1 MGKFKVGDYVVCVDP
16 ADDLVKGATYV
27 VREYSLDESMV
38 GVNYL
43 DGDPVM
49 DFTSI
54 LFYAWRFVL
63 LSDYVSVKQQSASNA
78 VTPNPNT
85 LTAHYDFFY
94 TLTEQEKAS
103 GVLKIDPYFVSSQWK
118 LGSKD
123 ESGALW
129 HCFKTIAR
137 FGEKNPV
144 EREIKALHTQ
154 VKRLAELHGVSL

>member
-1 MGKFKVGDYVVCVDP
+1 MSKFKIGDYVVCVDP
-16 ADDLVKGATYV
+16 IDDLIKGVTYV
-27 VREYSLDESMV
+27 VREYSLDENMI

-43 DGDPVM
+43 DGSYVM
-49 DFTSI
+49 DYASI
-54 LFYAWRFVL
+54 MFFKERFVL
-63 LSDYVSVKQQSASNA
+63 LSEYVTVKEQNTNNA
-78 VTPNPNT
+78 IIPNVNN

-103 GVLKIDPYFVSSQWK
+103 GVLKIDPYFVSRQWK

-144 EREIKALHTQ
+144 EREIKALHAQ